1 MTRRPKILDDEDVL
15 ELLRSEIVKAGS
27 QAEWAREKGVSRTNV
42 CKILRGHLELQP
54 KILEALGLKKIN
66 AYTWR

>member
-1 MTRRPKILDDEDVL
+1 MTRRPKIFDDDDVL

-27 QAEWAREKGVSRTNV
+27 QAKWAREKGVSRTNV
-42 CKILRGHLELQP
+42 CKILRGYQEFQP
-54 KILEALGLKKIN
+54 KILEALGLKKVN